1 MDKVRKK
8 YKSLTYESRTML
20 EQLLKLGYSKQTIT
34 DTLGVSYYTI
44 YRELRVNNMTPLTY
58 NAREAQRRKMKL
70 RINRERNK
78 DVKENK

>member
-20 EQLLKLGYSKQTIT
+20 EQLLKLGYSKQTIA

>member
-20 EQLLKLGYSKQTIT
+20 EQLLKLGYSKQTIA

-58 NAREAQRRKMKL
+58 NAIEAQRRKMKL
-70 RINRERNK
+70 RIERNK

>member
-20 EQLLKLGYSKQTIT
+20 EQLLKLGYSKQTIA

-44 YRELRVNNMTPLTY
+44 YRELRVNNMTALTY
-58 NAREAQRRKMKL
+58 NAIEAQRRKMKL